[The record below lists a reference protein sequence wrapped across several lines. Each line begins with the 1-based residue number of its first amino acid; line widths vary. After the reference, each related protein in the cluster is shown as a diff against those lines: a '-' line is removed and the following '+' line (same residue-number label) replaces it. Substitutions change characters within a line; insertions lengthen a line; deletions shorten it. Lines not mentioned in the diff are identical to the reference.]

1 MRFSSVLFG
10 FIVFFVGCSTKIP
23 TFVELEKQSRIPTSF
38 QNYTQDIK
46 AQESNL
52 LKKETALEQF
62 DLFFGDK
69 VLLELL
75 QIALNRNTNVLIMV
89 SRIEQ
94 AKSSAKI
101 NGANLYPMVNAGV
114 NTNYTDRLTQLQN
127 LSVRPGTNSISAN
140 LSMSWELDLFGK
152 LNALRQSSKKA
163 YEQAQSNLA
172 NTQITLMSDVGNV
185 YFALR
190 DNAYNIK
197 LAQNILKNL
206 EEIDSLIHQQ
216 YLAGLNDINT
226 YKNAK
231 ANLVMQK
238 NMLESLRLTY
248 EQNKNALLVLL
259 DMNSSE
265 LDSKVDFL
273 ADYTP
278 PSIREFDIYS
288 MPSEVILKRPDVRA
302 SILALHAQ
310 LYKETNAKLSRLPAI
325 SLNGSI
331 GQLLYNNAGVNSFV
345 FQVANSIA
353 APLLNRTNLEQSYL
367 IAQELSKEA
376 YYTLQHTINT
386 ALAEMENALFDRD
399 SKKRQVENLKAVMEV
414 GMQAYKSD
422 KIRLSDGMIDR
433 NEFLNSENSY
443 FSIQS
448 QLYTSRINEA
458 IAMVTLFRAFGGE
471 LYAVHFKN

>member
-1 MRFSSVLFG
+1 M
-10 FIVFFVGCSTKIP
+10 
-23 TFVELEKQSRIPTSF
+23 
-38 QNYTQDIK
+38 
-46 AQESNL
+46 
-52 LKKETALEQF
+52 
-62 DLFFGDK
+62 
-69 VLLELL
+69 
-75 QIALNRNTNVLIMV
+75 
-89 SRIEQ
+89 
-94 AKSSAKI
+94 
-101 NGANLYPMVNAGV
+101 
-114 NTNYTDRLTQLQN
+114 
-127 LSVRPGTNSISAN
+127 
-140 LSMSWELDLFGK
+140 
-152 LNALRQSSKKA
+152 
-163 YEQAQSNLA
+163 
-172 NTQITLMSDVGNV
+172 
-185 YFALR
+185 
-190 DNAYNIK
+190 
-197 LAQNILKNL
+197 
-206 EEIDSLIHQQ
+206 
-216 YLAGLNDINT
+216 
-226 YKNAK
+226 
-231 ANLVMQK
+231 
-238 NMLESLRLTY
+238 
-248 EQNKNALLVLL
+248 
-259 DMNSSE
+259 
-265 LDSKVDFL
+265 
-273 ADYTP
+273 
-278 PSIREFDIYS
+278 
-288 MPSEVILKRPDVRA
+288 KRPDVRA

-353 APLLNRTNLEQSYL
+353 APLLNRTNLEQSHL

-443 FSIQS
+443 FSLQS